1 MAKKETI
8 ILEFDVDVDDS
19 IESIESLTK
28 ANKALREERNK
39 LNLSTDQ
46 GKKRAQEINAVID
59 QNTAKIKTNVSA
71 IEQQK
76 INIGNYRSALDGV
89 HPALGKVGQG
99 LEAGASGFKAMTLQA
114 LQFIAT
120 PIGAILAALVAVFA
134 LLKAALSQ
142 NDALMDKFE
151 NVTKA
156 VSVVLEVVVN
166 RVAKLGE
173 ALIAL
178 AQGNFSEALNK
189 TSEAF
194 SGLADEIANAVTQQQ
209 LFLDAS
215 RDLADSQRNLRI
227 EAARQENVIRQL
239 VVAAKNRNLTFDE
252 QEEKLRQALKL
263 EQELVR
269 QREDLARRDL
279 VITARQLRV
288 SKEFQQQANE
298 TFDQYIERL
307 LNSSALG
314 DEELDKIVDKVEA
327 LEQARGSSL
336 AFQEK
341 VENSLATIQEK
352 RAEALEKQ
360 NEALAEQQA
369 LQRAIDRQNQNVD
382 ASTDD
387 PLIDAFETRA
397 NVITNIEDR
406 LQADLKKRRD
416 AAALEEIQRAKA
428 SAALLEQKERE
439 KLGIIQNTIGQAAS
453 LFEEDSEAYKG
464 LATAQAL
471 INTYLAATAALAS
484 GSKINPVFGII
495 SAAVAVANGL
505 ASVAKING
513 IEFAEG
519 GWTGPGGKWDPVG
532 IVHADEYV
540 TPKRVKNLPQA
551 QPHIAALESMRLR
564 GYADGGLVT
573 NSISQPV
580 NDQFALANVIK
591 NLPPAELS
599 VKEVTKVQKRIRVK
613 ESISKR

>member
-1 MAKKETI
+1 MAKRTEQI
-8 ILEFDVDVDDS
+8 VLEMEVDVDDS

-39 LNLSTDQ
+39 LNLSTEQ

-59 QNTAKIKTNVSA
+59 QNTDKIKNNVSA
-71 IEQQK
+71 LEKQK
-76 INIGNYRSALDGV
+76 INIGNYASALDNV
-89 HPALGKVGQG
+89 IPG
-99 LEAGASGFKAMTLQA
+99 LSGFIQKGTAAVETTTKMSL
-114 LQFIAT
+114 AT
-120 PIGAILAALVAVFA
+120 KLLLGPIGLLIIAITAIIKWLTGSEEGMDKLAIVMAKVSAVVNVVTDRLIQLGGALVKF
-134 LLKAALSQ
+134 LSG
-142 NDALMDKFE
+142 D
-151 NVTKA
+151 
-156 VSVVLEVVVN
+156 
-166 RVAKLGE
+166 
-173 ALIAL
+173 
-178 AQGNFSEALNK
+178 
-189 TSEAF
+189 F
-194 SGLADEIANAVTQQQ
+194 SGGIDGINNSFAGMGDEM
-209 LFLDAS
+209 S
-215 RDLADSQRNLRI
+215 REIDLAVDLAERLDILDDLNLALRI
-227 EAARQENVIRQL
+227 RLSEQENVIKNLIIQSRNRSLSEEQRMKLL
-239 VVAAKNRNLTFDE
+239 VEAAALEKRLTGERIALRVAEINAITDE
-252 QEEKLRQALKL
+252 
-263 EQELVR
+263 
-269 QREDLARRDL
+269 
-279 VITARQLRV
+279 IQLRN
-288 SKEFQQQANE
+288 SQFQSAQRANESTIEYAKRIAADNRILLADREKIADQLDQYNGLLDNQAN
-298 TFDQYIERL
+298 
-307 LNSSALG
+307 
-314 DEELDKIVDKVEA
+314 
-327 LEQARGSSL
+327 
-336 AFQEK
+336 
-341 VENSLATIQEK
+341 IQEK
-352 RAEALEKQ
+352 IQVQQDAISDKIAENLREAEALERA
-360 NEALAEQQA
+360 N
-369 LQRAIDRQNQNVD
+369 QRAQSVS
-382 ASTDD
+382 ATPGDD

-495 SAAVAVANGL
+495 SAAIAVANGL
-505 ASVAKING
+505 ASVSKING

-519 GWTGPGGKWDPVG
+519 GWTGPGGKWDVKG
-532 IVHADEYV
+532 VVHGDEYV

-564 GYADGGLVT
+564 GYADAGLVT
-573 NSISQPV
+573 NSISQSV